1 MKPFKPKNPA
11 FNIPIWKRP
20 PQPKKVRAKT
30 PEFAPK
36 PEPKKKKIDERG
48 KPPFENLKS
57 FIVTAT
63 IMSYAVDKLTGEIL
77 FSLLN
82 SNTQYY
88 WKKHTKMLLSYLMP
102 YKGLLEFGNPTV
114 DWTDEYPK
122 DSNLN
127 KVPAKSRIRSI
138 QLTNSNVKKDVRD
151 FLVGI
156 KVQFSKGFETHSF
169 DVKDQYEF
177 GALEHSTCDIGPGTD
192 IRRIVMI

>member
-1 MKPFKPKNPA
+1 MKPFTPKNPA
-11 FNIPIWKRP
+11 YNIPVWKRP
-20 PQPKKVRAKT
+20 PPVRAKT
-30 PEFAPK
+30 PEFGAKPK
-36 PEPKKKKIDERG
+36 PRKILAGRG
-48 KPPFENLKS
+48 KPPFKKLQS

-102 YKGLLEFGNPTV
+102 YKGLLEFGNSTV
-114 DWTDEYPK
+114 DWTDEYPE

-127 KVPAKSRIRSI
+127 QVPAKARIRTI
-138 QLTNSNVKKDVRD
+138 QLTNSNVKKDIRD

-169 DVKDQYEF
+169 DVKDQYESSS
-177 GALEHSTCDIGPGTD
+177 LEHSTCEIDPGTD
-192 IRRIVMI
+192 IRRIIMI

>member
-63 IMSYAVDKLTGEIL
+63 IMSYAVDKLRGEIL
-77 FSLLN
+77 FNMLN
-82 SNTQYY
+82 SNTRFY

-102 YKGLLEFGNPTV
+102 YKDLLEFGNPTV
-114 DWTDEYPK
+114 DWTDECPK
-122 DSNLN
+122 ESEMIH
-127 KVPAKSRIRSI
+127 VPTKARVRALQI
-138 QLTNSNVKKDVRD
+138 TTSNVRKDVRD

-156 KVQFSKGFETHSF
+156 KVYFTQGFSTDSF
-169 DVKDQYEF
+169 DVKDQYESEE
-177 GALEHSTCDIGPGTD
+177 LEHHTCDFDP
-192 IRRIVMI
+192 